1 MIRTITV
8 ISAFLLT
15 TGSTIHAEDRGQAL
29 PTLGFN
35 PDLYQPLYTVDLNMS
50 PQEYEE
56 RYRHNLGI
64 VQKNLRLYSRNLLE
78 QTGMPERGISL
89 LGAAAE
95 LAVNGPR
102 LDMEINR
109 RLSLELKDVDIAEH
123 ALYLELN
130 LDW

>member
-15 TGSTIHAEDRGQAL
+15 AGSTIHAEDRGQAL